1 METGLNKT
9 SCLTKFQ
16 NKWSK
21 DGRAM
26 VTGRKSPLTMDLV
39 LVRKRS
45 PTLLL
50 LVNKFYVKKVDNFC
64 KPFILTHRK
73 FFYFS
78 HIIDM
83 GLELGSCTTLA

>member
-26 VTGRKSPLTMDLV
+26 LTGRKSPLTMDLV

-50 LVNKFYVKKVDNFC
+50 LVNKFYVKKVDNLC
-64 KPFILTHRK
+64 KPFIP
-73 FFYFS
+73 

-83 GLELGSCTTLA
+83 GLELSSCATLA